1 MNFVSWFEIPV
12 YDIHRAATFY
22 NALYGFQMELS
33 QNGEHTMALFP
44 PEAGVGGALVAGPGC
59 VASDA
64 GVLVYLNA
72 TVGLD
77 IMLERVQLAGGRVL
91 MPRSFI
97 SEETGSFAL
106 FIDSEGNRLALHEPP
121 VVVPRVS
128 PPTAPAATRKRS
140 SSKGSKSSKSSI
152 SASPDTPTDAPTDA
166 PAPPAAKPKARKR
179 SRGKSR

>member
-1 MNFVSWFEIPV
+1 MNFISWFEIPV
-12 YDIHRAATFY
+12 YDIQRAATFY
-22 NALYGFQMELS
+22 NTMYGFQMELS

-59 VASDA
+59 VPNDA

-77 IMLERVQLAGGRVL
+77 VMLERVELAGGRVL

-121 VVVPRVS
+121 VVVARVA

-140 SSKGSKSSKSSI
+140 PSKSSKSST
-152 SASPDTPTDAPTDA
+152 STSPDTPTA
-166 PAPPAAKPKARKR
+166 PATNPKARKR
-179 SRGKSR
+179 SRSKSR